1 MIRKPAVAGYF
12 YPNSADELEALVRGM
27 VDPEAR
33 KVKALAVVSPHAGF
47 VYSGRVA
54 GAVFSSVKIPD
65 RIIILG
71 PSHQGIRNVFSI
83 MSEGTWRTPLGEV
96 PLDAELAGA
105 IRERS
110 PLVRE
115 DAGGHAAEHSLE
127 VQLPFLQCLKKGFSI
142 VPVCVSPAADYGD
155 LESLAAALADAIGQ
169 SGKEALLVSSTDM
182 SHYVSQETAR
192 TLDQLAIDRML
203 ALDAR
208 GLFDVVQDKNI
219 SMCGFQPTTA
229 ALLAAKK
236 LGARKAELVLYE
248 TSGDASGDYDRVVG
262 YAGLRIL

>member
-1 MIRKPAVAGYF
+1 M
-12 YPNSADELEALVRGM
+12 
-27 VDPEAR
+27 
-33 KVKALAVVSPHAGF
+33 
-47 VYSGRVA
+47 SG
-54 GAVFSSVKIPD
+54 
-65 RIIILG
+65 
-71 PSHQGIRNVFSI
+71 
-83 MSEGTWRTPLGEV
+83 GTWRTPLGEV
-96 PLDAELAGA
+96 PVDAELAGA

-110 PLVRE
+110 PLVQE

-127 VQLPFLQCLKKGFSI
+127 VQLPFLQCLKNEFSI
-142 VPVCVSPAADYGD
+142 VPVCISPAADYDD
-155 LESLAAALADAIGQ
+155 LESLATALADAIGQ
-169 SGKEALLVSSTDM
+169 SGREVLLVSSTDM

-208 GLFDVVQDKNI
+208 GLFDVVREKNI

-229 ALLAAKK
+229 VLLAAKT
-236 LGARKAELVLYE
+236 LGARKAELVLYQ

>member
-1 MIRKPAVAGYF
+1 MVRRPAVAGYF
-12 YPNSADELEALVRGM
+12 YPKTADELRAMVRGLIE
-27 VDPEAR
+27 PEA
-33 KVKALAVVSPHAGF
+33 KKMKALAVVSPHAGF

-54 GAVFSSVKIPD
+54 GAVFSSVNIPD
-65 RIIILG
+65 CVVILG
-71 PSHQGIRNVFSI
+71 PSHQGIRSVFGI
-83 MSEGTWRTPLGEV
+83 MSSGTWRTPLGEV
-96 PLDAELAGA
+96 PVDAELAGA

-110 PLVRE
+110 PLVQE
-115 DAGGHAAEHSLE
+115 DADGHAAEHSLE
-127 VQLPFLQCLKKGFSI
+127 VQLPFLQCLKKEFSI
-142 VPVCVSPAADYGD
+142 VPVCISPAADYDD

-169 SGKEALLVSSTDM
+169 SEREVLLVSSTDM

-208 GLFDVVQDKNI
+208 GLFDVVREKNI

-229 ALLAAKK
+229 VLLAARM
-236 LGARKAELVLYE
+236 LGARKAELVLYQ